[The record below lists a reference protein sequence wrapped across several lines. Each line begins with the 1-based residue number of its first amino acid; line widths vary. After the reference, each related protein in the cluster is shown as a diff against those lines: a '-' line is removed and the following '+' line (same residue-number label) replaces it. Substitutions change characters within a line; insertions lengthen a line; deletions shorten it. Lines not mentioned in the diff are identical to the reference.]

1 MNRSNQRIAHRKR
14 SEADRSGKAARRD
27 AGALSAA
34 ENENYEPDIKA
45 LKKMSEIFGV
55 SVDYILCLT
64 DTAAPA
70 DTPSETLVALS
81 APKGYDRLTEDE
93 TTREIEEIIA
103 IYNKRKDS

>member
-1 MNRSNQRIAHRKR
+1 MNRIKELRVQRGLKQT
-14 SEADRSGKAARRD
+14 DLCKQLGVTQ
-27 AGALSAA
+27 GALSGW

-64 DTAAPA
+64 DE
-70 DTPSETLVALS
+70 PSPKPENETLVALS
-81 APKGYDRLTEDE
+81 APRGYDRLTEDE
-93 TTREIEEIIA
+93 RREIEEIIA

>member
-1 MNRSNQRIAHRKR
+1 MNRIKELRK
-14 SEADRSGKAARRD
+14 GKGMKQTDLARQLGVTQ
-27 AGALSAA
+27 GALSGW

-93 TTREIEEIIA
+93 RREIEEIIA

>member
-1 MNRSNQRIAHRKR
+1 MNRIKELRTAKGLKQTDLAKR
-14 SEADRSGKAARRD
+14 LGVTQ
-27 AGALSAA
+27 GALSGW
-34 ENENYEPDIKA
+34 ENENYDPDITA

-93 TTREIEEIIA
+93 RREIEEIIA

>member
-1 MNRSNQRIAHRKR
+1 MNRIKELRTGRGMKQTDLAKQL
-14 SEADRSGKAARRD
+14 GVTQ
-27 AGALSAA
+27 GALSGW

-64 DTAAPA
+64 NEASPGGNTQ
-70 DTPSETLVALS
+70 ENLLVALS

-93 TTREIEEIIA
+93 RREIEEIIA
-103 IYNKRKDS
+103 IYNKRRNP

>member
-1 MNRSNQRIAHRKR
+1 MNRIKELRTQNGLKQTDLCKQLGITQ
-14 SEADRSGKAARRD
+14 
-27 AGALSAA
+27 GALSGW

-45 LKKMSEIFGV
+45 LKKMSEIFDV

-64 DTAAPA
+64 DE
-70 DTPSETLVALS
+70 PSAKPEGETLVALS

-93 TTREIEEIIA
+93 RREIEEIIA

>member
-1 MNRSNQRIAHRKR
+1 MNRIKELRTAKGLKQTDLAKR
-14 SEADRSGKAARRD
+14 LGVTQ
-27 AGALSAA
+27 GALSGW

-55 SVDYILCLT
+55 SVDSILCLT

-93 TTREIEEIIA
+93 RREIEEIIA

>member
-1 MNRSNQRIAHRKR
+1 MNRIKELRTAKGLKQTDLAKR
-14 SEADRSGKAARRD
+14 LGVTQ
-27 AGALSAA
+27 GALSVW
-34 ENENYEPDIKA
+34 ENENNEPDIKA
-45 LKKMSEIFGV
+45 LKKLSEIFGV

-93 TTREIEEIIA
+93 RREIEEIIA